1 MKRELKKAG
10 MSSKSKP
17 VTPGWFCGWRDWETK
32 DGTWASQIVYFFGGR
47 RPMVRM
53 LVRGDSLSNVRK
65 LKHRV
70 AEILNENKD
79 SLISI
84 LS

>member
-1 MKRELKKAG
+1 
-10 MSSKSKP
+10 
-17 VTPGWFCGWRDWETK
+17 
-32 DGTWASQIVYFFGGR
+32 
-47 RPMVRM
+47 MVRM